1 MDRQE
6 QLLARL
12 EIEALNAEFAYLID
26 RGRCE
31 DVADLFTE
39 DGSYGR
45 STGER
50 SVGRAAI
57 RAAYAQRKA
66 RGERTS
72 RHIFT
77 NLRLTFEKDRA
88 TGQSI
93 LTLFAADGPPP
104 HAAEPFLVA
113 DYDDVY
119 VRDGEGRWRYR
130 SRTVTWLFLQ
140 KDGATS
146 PLPLGAPSGAPP
158 ARERD

>member
-6 QLLARL
+6 QRSARL

-26 RGRCE
+26 RGRSE

-50 SVGRAAI
+50 SAGRLAI
-57 RAAYAQRKA
+57 RAAYQQRKA
-66 RGERTS
+66 RGQRTT

-77 NLRLTFEKDRA
+77 NLRLTFESDRKA
-88 TGQSI
+88 VGQSI
-93 LTLFAADGPPP
+93 LTLFAANGPPP
-104 HAAEPFLVA
+104 YVAEPFLVA

-119 VRDGEGRWRYR
+119 VREDDGCWRYQ

-140 KDGATS
+140 KDGEVS
-146 PLPLGAPSGAPP
+146 PLPLGAAAVGT
-158 ARERD
+158 RERD